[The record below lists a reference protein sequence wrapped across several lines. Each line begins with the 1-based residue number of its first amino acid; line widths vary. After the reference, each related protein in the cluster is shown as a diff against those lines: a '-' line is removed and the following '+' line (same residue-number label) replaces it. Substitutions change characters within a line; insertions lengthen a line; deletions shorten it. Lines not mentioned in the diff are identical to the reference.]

1 MFRPPMIFSLYSRL
15 PAAFCCLA
23 LLSSA
28 PAGAGDWGINLYGL
42 SYHWDRELAEQNDLD
57 NEFNPGLG
65 LRYRMGSW
73 LKADAIIDAGAYR
86 DSGRNT
92 ALYAGAGLLWPLDR
106 DKRFNL
112 GAVLTAFHSDTYNNG
127 DPFIAPVPLF
137 SLRLDGVSVNLTHFP
152 KIRNFNEIHA
162 TALFLTFPLK

>member
-1 MFRPPMIFSLYSRL
+1 MF
-15 PAAFCCLA
+15 CGLA
-23 LLSSA
+23 LASAA
-28 PAGAGDWGINLYGL
+28 PAGAGDWGVNLYGL

-65 LRYRMGSW
+65 VRYRMGAW
-73 LKADAIIDAGAYR
+73 LRADAIIDAGAYR

-106 DKRFNL
+106 NRRFNL
-112 GAVLTAFHSDTYNNG
+112 GAVLTAFHSETYNNG

-162 TALFLTFPLK
+162 TAVFLTFPLK